1 MKKHKFTWERFIFP
15 VHYMMKLSTNGKVF
29 NRFLEIQLFKHFLY
43 QNGLLI
49 HNEDLTN
56 FFSQDKLLLSGDKV
70 NIDYLKFILDGR
82 KGSRDNSFDEFIP
95 FKPIVERP
103 EADKIWKKNKEEKN
117 EKELEKD
124 FYGDDEDF

>member
-1 MKKHKFTWERFIFP
+1 MKQHNFSFERFIFP
-15 VHYMMKLSTNGKVF
+15 VHCMMKLSTNGKKY
-29 NRFLEIQLFKHFLY
+29 NRFLDIEFFKHFLY

-82 KGSRDNSFDEFIP
+82 KGIRDNSFNEFMP
-95 FKPIVERP
+95 FKTIVERP
-103 EADKIWKKNKEEKN
+103 EAAKIREKNKEEKN